1 MKHERNTS
9 AMIEAAL
16 IALVVSVVVFMIRYL
31 PVVGY
36 FTVFVPA
43 MFAVVWVR
51 RGRHYGVL
59 SVIVSSVIT
68 FIMGIPAE
76 SLMILVYGG
85 FVSACLGEGVGQKLK
100 TSQTILVGSV
110 GATLSVVVLF
120 GLTELFTGIGLM
132 QLLTEAIDES
142 KTIISA
148 YEFDAQMTTDLNEQ
162 FDLLVLQVQNMLPFM
177 LITIGVFAS
186 VLNHWAL
193 VKGLKRFKFEVQ
205 ETGLFR
211 DFQLPRNVFLGS
223 MIMMVLAWLTG
234 ILGLSNSDILFL
246 NILLVVVFVFSIQ
259 GAAVSIFFMYHYKFP
274 RSAVVA
280 FTTMGIL
287 FYSMLQFPLFVLGM
301 LETII
306 NLRARMKSNT

>member
-1 MKHERNTS
+1 
-9 AMIEAAL
+9 
-16 IALVVSVVVFMIRYL
+16 
-31 PVVGY
+31 
-36 FTVFVPA
+36 
-43 MFAVVWVR
+43 
-51 RGRHYGVL
+51 
-59 SVIVSSVIT
+59 
-68 FIMGIPAE
+68 
-76 SLMILVYGG
+76 
-85 FVSACLGEGVGQKLK
+85 
-100 TSQTILVGSV
+100 
-110 GATLSVVVLF
+110 
-120 GLTELFTGIGLM
+120 M
-132 QLLTEAIDES
+132 QIFTEAIEES
-142 KTIISA
+142 KSLIAS
-148 YEFDAQMTTDLNEQ
+148 YNFDSQMTTDLNEQ
-162 FDLLVLQVQNMLPFM
+162 FDLMVIQFQNMLPFI
-177 LITIGVFAS
+177 LIMMGSFTSAV
-186 VLNHWAL
+186 NHWAL
-193 VKGLKRFKFEVQ
+193 VKALKRFKFEVP

-234 ILGLSNSDILFL
+234 ILGHSNSELLFL